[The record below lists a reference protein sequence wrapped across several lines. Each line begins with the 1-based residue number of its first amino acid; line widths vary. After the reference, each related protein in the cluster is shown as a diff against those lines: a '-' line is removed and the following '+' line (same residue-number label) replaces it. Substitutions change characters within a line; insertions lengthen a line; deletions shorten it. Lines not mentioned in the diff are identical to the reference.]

1 MDIFDIAI
9 IGAGPSGCAAAL
21 TLAQSGCRV
30 ALFEKEI
37 FPRPKICGDGVC
49 DRSVNTLRAISQ
61 QYYDEFMLFAE
72 KREMDTTTLVYKNS
86 RFVLNLK
93 NFGYTCKREIFDNFL
108 FSLVQRHAP
117 NISVFQQTA
126 IRRIEKTETG
136 FLLHDT
142 QGNCF
147 ETQLLLIANGAK
159 SQIAQQ
165 LTGTPYSEKNT
176 GVAVRAYYEGVSGC
190 DEQSTV
196 AERSR
201 STVTERSRSIEL
213 HYKKEYFP
221 GYLWIF
227 PMANGVCNVGFG
239 GAIGKLKTQQKNI
252 QDIMHQWIAGDEELS
267 KRFADARMISPLQG
281 GLIPYHSNSFNCS
294 GTGFMICGDAA
305 SLIDPISGG
314 GIGSAMLSGRLA
326 ALQAIDCVKTQ
337 DFSEC
342 ATKKYENALKKR
354 IQREMKNRLRIQK
367 AIIRFPFLLN
377 VLSFVG
383 KNQAIFNRIAR
394 WYN

>member
-1 MDIFDIAI
+1 MKPFDIAI

-30 ALFEKEI
+30 ALFEKET

-49 DRSVNTLRAISQ
+49 DRSVNTLRAISP
-61 QYYDEFMLFAE
+61 QYYDEFMLLAE
-72 KREMDTTTLVYKNS
+72 KREMSSTTLVYKNN

-117 NISVFQQTA
+117 HIDVFQQTA
-126 IRRIEKTETG
+126 IRHIEKTQTG
-136 FLLHDT
+136 FLLRDT

-147 ETQLLLIANGAK
+147 ETHLLITANGAK

-165 LTGTPYSEKNT
+165 LTGIPYSEKNT
-176 GVAVRAYYEGVSGC
+176 GVAIRAYYEGVSGC
-190 DEQSTV
+190 DEQSESTV
-196 AERSR
+196 AEHG
-201 STVTERSRSIEL
+201 RSIEL

-239 GAIGKLKTQQKNI
+239 GAIGKLKTQQKTI
-252 QDIMHQWIAGDEELS
+252 QEIMHQWIAGDKELS
-267 KRFADARMISPLQG
+267 KRFAGARMISPLQG
-281 GLIPYHSNSFNCS
+281 GLIPYNSNSFNCS
-294 GTGFMICGDAA
+294 GNGFMICGDAA

-337 DFSEC
+337 DFSER
-342 ATKKYENALKKR
+342 ATKQYEDALKKR
-354 IQREMKNRLRIQK
+354 IQREMKNRLRVQK
-367 AIIRFPFLLN
+367 AITRFPFLLN

-383 KNQAIFNRIAR
+383 KNQAVFNRIAR